1 VTEVRERREVSERL
15 ERALLDADR
24 PAAAAALSEAR
35 ARDGALGVDRVL
47 VPALERIGTDWERGL
62 LALSQVYMAGR
73 ICEDL
78 TDAFVPAAVRPRAT
92 PAGLAIAAL
101 DDHHLLGK
109 RIVSATVRAAG
120 WPLLDLGHGMTARA
134 LAARA
139 SEGGIRMLLV
149 STLMLR
155 AALQVKEL
163 VLLLREAPVPVRV
176 VVGGAPFRIDRELWR
191 EVGAD
196 AMGATASDALDLV
209 ERWAESP
216 G

>member
-1 VTEVRERREVSERL
+1 MSERL

-24 PAAAAALSEAR
+24 PAAAAALEEAR